1 MQQNLIEP
9 GLPALPQPSAFEH
22 WILEQQLWPAIA
34 LAMLGIIAMSVMRSI
49 PGAAKHRFTAAGV
62 LVLLAVGVYITGA
75 SVVTQRELLQDRSR
89 QLVQSVA
96 GRDPEALR
104 AMLSD
109 RCVLQSRFGSATSA
123 DRIVEL
129 AITRNP
135 GVVASAEVG
144 KVNAGLYGPQV
155 AATQIR
161 VRTEGSMLPSLS
173 WWRVEWQR
181 ADTDAADWL
190 VSHIEPIWVQGMNN
204 PSGNN

>member
-9 GLPALPQPSAFEH
+9 SLPPLPQPSALEH
-22 WILEQQLWPAIA
+22 WVLEQQLWPAIA
-34 LAMLGIIAMSVMRSI
+34 IALLGIIAINVMRSI
-49 PGAAKHRFTAAGV
+49 PSAAKHRFIVGAV
-62 LVLLAVGVYITGA
+62 LMLLGAGVYITG
-75 SVVTQRELLQDRSR
+75 STVVTQRELLQERSR

-96 GRDPEALR
+96 GRDPQALR
-104 AMLSD
+104 AMLDD

-181 ADTDAADWL
+181 TDTDTADWL
-190 VSHIEPIWVQGMNN
+190 VSHIEPIWVQGINN
-204 PSGNN
+204 PAGSN

>member
-9 GLPALPQPSAFEH
+9 SLPPLPQPSAFEH

-34 LAMLGIIAMSVMRSI
+34 LTVLGIIAINVLRSI
-49 PGAAKHRFTAAGV
+49 PSAAKHRFTVAGV
-62 LVLLAVGVYITGA
+62 LVLLAVGVFITGA

-96 GRDPEALR
+96 DRDPQALR
-104 AMLSD
+104 AMLDD

-181 ADTDAADWL
+181 ADADNADWL
-190 VSHIEPIWVQGMNN
+190 VSHIEPIWVQGINN
-204 PSGNN
+204 PSGSN